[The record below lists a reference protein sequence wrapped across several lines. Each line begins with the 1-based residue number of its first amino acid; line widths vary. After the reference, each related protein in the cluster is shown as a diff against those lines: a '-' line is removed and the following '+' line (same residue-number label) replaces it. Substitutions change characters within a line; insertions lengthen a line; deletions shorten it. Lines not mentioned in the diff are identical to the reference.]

1 MPDLASLPEAIRSA
15 LEEPALHPGARQ
27 VDIDAAAKAHG
38 VQFPADYAAFL
49 RDSNGAEFHLGDT
62 YVVLYA
68 LEDLAAE
75 NEPDEEF
82 DPRGLPLPANPRF
95 PSWLFVF
102 GSNGGSEKFAF
113 DKRETPHQIVVVP
126 HFEPDD
132 DEALPQGTTLHG
144 FLARVLAGE
153 AFDG

>member
-1 MPDLASLPEAIRSA
+1 MLDLASLPESLRSA
-15 LEEPALHPGARQ
+15 IEAPALHPGARQ
-27 VDIDAAAKAHG
+27 AAIDAAAKVHG

-75 NEPDEEF
+75 NEADEEF
-82 DPRGLPLPANPRF
+82 PD
-95 PSWLFVF
+95 WLFVF

-126 HFEPDD
+126 HFEPDN

-144 FLARVLAGE
+144 FLANVLAGE

>member
-1 MPDLASLPEAIRSA
+1 MPELASLPESLRSA
-15 LEEPALHPGARQ
+15 IEAPALHPGARQ
-27 VDIDAAAKAHG
+27 SAIDAAARLHG

-62 YVVLYA
+62 YVVLFA

-82 DPRGLPLPANPRF
+82 PA
-95 PSWLFVF
+95 WLFVF

-113 DKRETPHQIVVVP
+113 DKREKPHPIVVVP
-126 HFEPDD
+126 HFEPS
-132 DEALPQGTTLHG
+132 EADAIPALIDRP
-144 FLARVLAGE
+144 
-153 AFDG
+153 